1 MYYVDYLAMIASYLK
16 PSLNS
21 MHSPTKFSSHHKI
34 LSLKKKNQ
42 NFIKPLIASI
52 FLLICIVATPQKPS
66 NVVSI
71 CEKYNSPLACQVW

>member
-21 MHSPTKFSSHHKI
+21 INGGHKFTDKKRSF
-34 LSLKKKNQ
+34 LQKKNQ

-52 FLLICIVATPQKPS
+52 CFPLCVGFVPQKTS
-66 NVVSI
+66 NLGSI
-71 CEKYNSPLACQVW
+71 CEKYNSSVACQVW